1 MLTDTLKAATREQH
15 RLLEASNP
23 LPDSLPDYIAK
34 LVAFYGFVKPWE
46 ERVATALP
54 ESDPIRMGRTKAGW
68 LEADLAF
75 FGYDA
80 TRRGELPRASAL
92 PSTSSRAEIL
102 GAAYVL
108 EGATLGGQVISRHL
122 EATLGLRAG
131 DGCRFFRSYGER
143 VGSQWQE
150 FRAEL
155 LRASTPADDPVII
168 EAARNTF
175 ALLHGWFSLRKP
187 SP

>member
-1 MLTDTLKAATREQH
+1 MLTDALKANTREQH
-15 RLLEASNP
+15 RLLEISNP
-23 LPDSLPDYIAK
+23 LPQSLPDYLAQ
-34 LVAFYGFVKPWE
+34 LVAFFGFVKPWE
-46 ERVATALP
+46 ERLAAALP
-54 ESDPIRMGRTKAGW
+54 ESDPIRLGRGKSGW
-68 LEADLAF
+68 LEADLNF

-80 TRRGELPRASAL
+80 KRRSELPRATAL

-108 EGATLGGQVISRHL
+108 EGATLGGQIISRHL
-122 EATLGLRAG
+122 ETTLGLRDG

-155 LRASTPADDPVII
+155 LRASSPTNDPVII

-175 ALLHGWFSLRKP
+175 TLLHTWFSERKL

>member
-1 MLTDTLKAATREQH
+1 MLTDALKASTREQH

-23 LPDSLPDYIAK
+23 LPNSLPDYVAQ

-46 ERVATALP
+46 ERLATVLP
-54 ESDPIRMGRTKAGW
+54 ESDPIRHGRTKSGW

-80 TRRGELPRASAL
+80 ARRRELPRTSTL

-122 EATLGLRAG
+122 EETLGLRG
-131 DGCRFFRSYGER
+131 GEGYSFFRSYGER

-155 LRASTPADDPVII
+155 LRASSPADDPVIV

-175 ALLHGWFSLRKP
+175 ALLHEWFSQRQP
-187 SP
+187 TP